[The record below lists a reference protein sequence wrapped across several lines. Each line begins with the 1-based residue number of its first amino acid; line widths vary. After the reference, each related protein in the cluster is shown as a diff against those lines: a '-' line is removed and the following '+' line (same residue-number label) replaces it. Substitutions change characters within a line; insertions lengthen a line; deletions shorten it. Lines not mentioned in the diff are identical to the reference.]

1 MKGFLHLFFYLMLSL
16 IQRQIA
22 SGKNP
27 RIFGGV
33 RIKLV
38 WSLLIKYF
46 CFRRVL
52 HNGTL
57 SSNLWI
63 FKFLYKIILKKH
75 ENQSECSDS
84 WPMGVS
90 RSIFRADQSDR
101 SFVKC
106 WFFLFPLE
114 WGNVSHVKGII
125 HFDGKSVVLAR
136 GSNPRMHDILFINL
150 LEHCSIR
157 TFGSFR

>member
-27 RIFGGV
+27 RIFWGV

-90 RSIFRADQSDR
+90 SSIFRRPIR
-101 SFVKC
+101 SELC
-106 WFFLFPLE
+106 EMLIFPLSLGMGE
-114 WGNVSHVKGII
+114 CLSCEGYYTFWWQERGI
-125 HFDGKSVVLAR
+125 G
-136 GSNPRMHDILFINL
+136 
-150 LEHCSIR
+150 
-157 TFGSFR
+157 